1 MLHLIFH
8 LIMIERDHLIEVDLL
23 AARQSANF
31 AAFFHSLETGQNS
44 GAELRVLCKRRLL
57 VHRVAKA
64 QPGIVG
70 NGQAG
75 QYFQEAN
82 RPVPPLIFQGFL
94 IQFPIRR
101 QSDGQLRPLQLVFR
115 QFLRHI
121 HSVSTHAHG
130 YQGVV
135 ISLRRGRDNADVHM
149 DVRGNQLMEHI
160 IKLTKGVFDV
170 LLYRRHF
177 FFCINL
183 WYTIL
188 LR

>member
-82 RPVPPLIFQGFL
+82 RPVPPLIFRDSSSSFQSGGRAMASSARSSLYSASSSGTF
-94 IQFPIRR
+94 IR
-101 QSDGQLRPLQLVFR
+101 
-115 QFLRHI
+115 
-121 HSVSTHAHG
+121 
-130 YQGVV
+130 
-135 ISLRRGRDNADVHM
+135 
-149 DVRGNQLMEHI
+149 
-160 IKLTKGVFDV
+160 
-170 LLYRRHF
+170 
-177 FFCINL
+177 
-183 WYTIL
+183 
-188 LR
+188 